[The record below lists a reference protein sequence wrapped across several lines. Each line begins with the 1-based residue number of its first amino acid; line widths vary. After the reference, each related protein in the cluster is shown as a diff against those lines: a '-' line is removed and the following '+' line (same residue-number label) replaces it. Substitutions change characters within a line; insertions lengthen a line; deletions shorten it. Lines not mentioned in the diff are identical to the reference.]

1 MSFPQ
6 TDIGKNHRKEYA
18 HLFTNNE
25 DETWTPI
32 LEITRQFKISKQ
44 HQSQVL
50 RRQYPLRQAAAKTI
64 HHCQGDTLD
73 EAVLDLPSSSR
84 EHMHYVALSRVRN
97 SSTLHIRNLNE
108 QKICISEKAKQE
120 MSRLGK
126 KPLAPCIPCL
136 YNNDQPSRIKVL
148 FHNVRSLRLHFDDI
162 KCDYNV
168 QAADVNIFVETRLC
182 HSDNN
187 AIYEIGNFKLFRNDF
202 CPQSNV
208 TTALALLFILKT
220 V

>member
-18 HLFTNNE
+18 HLLTNNE

-64 HHCQGDTLD
+64 HRCQGDTLD

-97 SSTLHIRNLNE
+97 SSKLHIRNLNE

-120 MSRLGK
+120 ILDWEKTFST
-126 KPLAPCIPCL
+126 L
-136 YNNDQPSRIKVL
+136 YTMPIQ
-148 FHNVRSLRLHFDDI
+148 
-162 KCDYNV
+162 
-168 QAADVNIFVETRLC
+168 Q
-182 HSDNN
+182 
-187 AIYEIGNFKLFRNDF
+187 
-202 CPQSNV
+202 
-208 TTALALLFILKT
+208 
-220 V
+220 